1 MSFVLIFTRDILRE
15 VMHNILCKTWKKKK
29 KPQWFPASKVIYS
42 TESLVTFKLIS
53 YFMDFYKLLSSV
65 EYVYRKQTT

>member
-1 MSFVLIFTRDILRE
+1 MQNL
-15 VMHNILCKTWKKKK
+15 KKKK

>member
-29 KPQWFPASKVIYS
+29 PQWFPASKFIYS

>member
-1 MSFVLIFTRDILRE
+1 
-15 VMHNILCKTWKKKK
+15 MHNILCKTWKKKK
-29 KPQWFPASKVIYS
+29 PQWFPASKFIYS